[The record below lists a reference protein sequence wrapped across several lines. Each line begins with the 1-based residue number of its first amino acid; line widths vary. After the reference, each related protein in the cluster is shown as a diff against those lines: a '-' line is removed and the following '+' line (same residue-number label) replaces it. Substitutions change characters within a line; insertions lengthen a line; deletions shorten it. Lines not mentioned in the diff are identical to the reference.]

1 MNGVGG
7 RIVAV
12 LATGAACGWL
22 GSAPLNAQNMLH
34 SRIQGGPVQLLPSD
48 AAVIETE
55 EARKDL
61 PCNVTP
67 LKAVLG
73 FDLRFH
79 AGYGV
84 TLPLREIAGNGDTLT
99 MVFKVTSAENKQSPA
114 FFSQKFNVPPLD
126 EDSKGETYL
135 EGTFDV
141 GEGSYH
147 VDWMMRDRMER
158 VCSSDWDVTASL
170 TSQDQNVKPEI
181 GLSEIEAAERD
192 FFRPD
197 PPVTRTASENYRVKL
212 LVNFAP
218 QNSSSAA
225 MPPIDTSAIVSI
237 LRNIHRDPRI
247 GRFSLVAFN
256 MADQKVVYRA
266 EDTDHIDFPA
276 LGKAVSGV
284 KLGTVDYKN
293 LANPHSEVDFLTHLV
308 EDELGQASADAV
320 IFAGPKLSLDQNVPA
335 DVIKDL
341 SAVNLPVFYMNYNL
355 RPQQNPWRDSIG
367 SMVKKLK
374 GVEYTISR
382 PRDLANA
389 WSDIVNRM
397 TKVKPQ
403 TASLTSPK

>member
-1 MNGVGG
+1 LAAGV
-7 RIVAV
+7 V
-12 LATGAACGWL
+12 CGWM
-22 GSAPLNAQNMLH
+22 GVAPAAAQNMLR
-34 SRIQGGPVQLLPSD
+34 SRAAGGPVQLLPSD

-55 EARKDL
+55 ETRKDL
-61 PCNVTP
+61 PCTVTP

-84 TLPLREIAGNGDTLT
+84 TLPLKEISGSGDTLT
-99 MVFKVTSAENKQSPA
+99 MIFKVISEDNKESPA
-114 FFSQKFNVPPLD
+114 FFSQKFNVPPID

-158 VCSSDWDVTASL
+158 ICSADWDVSANL
-170 TSQDQNVKPEI
+170 TPQDQNIKPEI
-181 GLSEIEAAERD
+181 SGKTIEAAERD

-197 PPVTRTASENYRVKL
+197 PPVSRAPTDSFRVKL

-218 QNSSSAA
+218 QNAASAS
-225 MPPIDTSAIVSI
+225 MPPVDTSAIVSI

-247 GRFSLVAFN
+247 GKFSLVAFN
-256 MADQKVVYRA
+256 MTDQKVVYRA
-266 EDTDHIDFPA
+266 EDADHIDFPA
-276 LGKAVSGV
+276 LGKAVNGV
-284 KLGTVDYKN
+284 KLGTVSYKA
-293 LANPHSEVDFLTHLV
+293 LTDPHSEIDFLNHLV
-308 EDELGQASADAV
+308 EDELSSASTDAV
-320 IFAGPKLSLDQNVPA
+320 IFAGPKVMLEQSVSP

-341 SAVNLPVFYMNYNL
+341 SNINFPVFYMNYNL

-367 SMVKKLK
+367 SVVKKLK

-389 WSDIVNRM
+389 WADIVNRM
-397 TKVKPQ
+397 TKVKPPV
-403 TASLTSPK
+403 AAFTSPK

>member
-158 VCSSDWDVTASL
+158 VCSS
-170 TSQDQNVKPEI
+170 
-181 GLSEIEAAERD
+181 
-192 FFRPD
+192 
-197 PPVTRTASENYRVKL
+197 
-212 LVNFAP
+212 
-218 QNSSSAA
+218 
-225 MPPIDTSAIVSI
+225 AI
-237 LRNIHRDPRI
+237 RN
-247 GRFSLVAFN
+247 
-256 MADQKVVYRA
+256 
-266 EDTDHIDFPA
+266 
-276 LGKAVSGV
+276 
-284 KLGTVDYKN
+284 
-293 LANPHSEVDFLTHLV
+293 
-308 EDELGQASADAV
+308 
-320 IFAGPKLSLDQNVPA
+320 
-335 DVIKDL
+335 
-341 SAVNLPVFYMNYNL
+341 
-355 RPQQNPWRDSIG
+355 
-367 SMVKKLK
+367 
-374 GVEYTISR
+374 
-382 PRDLANA
+382 
-389 WSDIVNRM
+389 
-397 TKVKPQ
+397 
-403 TASLTSPK
+403 